1 MPLKIKYKHMK
12 FPFLFFSILFSLAVS
27 AQNCTDESLLQTP
40 GIWKESNSVSSGI
53 AAADLVKERK
63 VLETICT
70 MIKSKYTPMSLIA
83 NRHLSYSP
91 ARPDLFPVNYY
102 NYSIIPLNY
111 FCESN
116 TIKIEHETSTYFEIS
131 TNLFNREIYQ
141 TPDNTET
148 ASGTGYHYI
157 SDMPVQKDGCWY
169 FEEKDVTLAFGIPG
183 KESQWLVSYDGKLP
197 FAYVT
202 KKEFLE
208 TQKIIVLNA
217 KHMSA
222 SGFKD
227 VLERNENEKGFKE
240 KEYKND
246 PEKLSKYMKM
256 DYLPSKERY
265 EKLLTDYEKKFKQ
278 VFDKLEEQLRL
289 PDSELN
295 EQAIVKD
302 DPHSPSLYLF
312 TDDSDGFGQVLIK
325 PNPGYFNSK
334 LPRSTPQFFWIF
346 IGGCHTDPIA
356 AKFMKEII
364 NAVDFERLKSLLGK

>member
-1 MPLKIKYKHMK
+1 MKH
-12 FPFLFFSILFSLAVS
+12 PFLFFAILFSFAVS
-27 AQNCTDESLLQTP
+27 AQNCTEVSVLQTP
-40 GIWKESNSVSSGI
+40 GAWKESTTVSSGI
-53 AAADLVKERK
+53 PAADLAREKK
-63 VLETICT
+63 VLETISN
-70 MIKSKYTPMSLIA
+70 MIKSKYTPMSLQA
-83 NRHLSYSP
+83 NRHLSYTVPS
-91 ARPDLFPVNYY
+91 PDLFPVNYY
-102 NYSIIPLNY
+102 AYSIIPLNY
-111 FCESN
+111 YCESN
-116 TIKIEHETSTYFEIS
+116 TIKTAHETSTYFEIT

-141 TPDNTET
+141 TPDNTEK

-183 KESQWLVSYDGKLP
+183 KESEWLVTYDGKLP

-208 TQKIIVLNA
+208 TQKKIVLNA

-222 SGFKD
+222 SGFED
-227 VLERNENEKGFKE
+227 VLERNESEKGFKE
-240 KEYKND
+240 TEYKND

-265 EKLLTDYEKKFKQ
+265 EKLLADNEKKYKP
-278 VFDKLEEQLRL
+278 VFDKLEELLRL
-289 PDSELN
+289 PASELK

-312 TDDSDGFGQVLIK
+312 TDDNDGFGQVLIK

-334 LPRSTPQFFWIF
+334 LPRSAPQFFWIF

-364 NAVDFERLKSLLGK
+364 NAVDFDKLKSMLGK